1 MDSFFSVK
9 KMILK
14 RLKIK
19 LVERARRSDILFR
32 LAVRVAG
39 HRQESQ
45 EKKTLIKKN
54 ETKSNSDDV
63 TLLTYALASAADP
76 LAALNHYSSFFGY
89 SPKTLWHVLS
99 TLQQNRAPAFNQIMA
114 AVSEVTAAELRIQIL
129 IKSTS
134 LQQSAVGDCLLN
146 SLMQDY
152 IQNCEQFENPASV
165 KAALGSV
172 LIDKSRYSDI
182 EARLSVLGVSIVDLT
197 ETQKLKFLSR
207 VARARDKATF
217 LKGERLLLPFLT
229 EPARLKVKLMKY
241 SLFGENDAFAKLEA
255 EFCDMQFDIA
265 KTYMGQLKEAFD
277 SIPEHRNFLN
287 ARFDRKTLS
296 NLQSI
301 ILHKLG
307 NCEPFSY
314 MRMGDGESY
323 GFVDGHYVDDKGP
336 AWQELHW
343 WGEQLSEPLRIK
355 LQSRFKTALAQASLL
370 GVPSVIRLIRD
381 FNLSKRGAYPRNSL
395 IPKLLCVMNGV
406 SPFLSTKLIVED
418 QSNLFLF
425 DEKFIQKLFGTAKK
439 VYIVSGLQSS
449 KVMGWAP
456 DVSRL
461 EHVELPTHRLLR
473 NSEIGASTAGL
484 FPYVYQEYIDYL
496 SSRAGPGVLFLVSA
510 GFIGKI
516 LIAEVVSKGA
526 VALDIG
532 QALVMHV
539 TEAQGEV

>member
-1 MDSFFSVK
+1 MDSFFLVK
-9 KMILK
+9 NMLLK

-19 LVERARRSDILFR
+19 LVERVRRNDILFK
-32 LAVRVAG
+32 LAVRVVSHG
-39 HRQESQ
+39 REVQ
-45 EKKTLIKKN
+45 EKKKLIKKN
-54 ETKSNSDDV
+54 ETKSNSDHV
-63 TLLTYALASAADP
+63 SLLTYALASATDP

-89 SPKTLWHVLS
+89 SPKMLWQAVS
-99 TLQQNRAPAFNQIMA
+99 ALQQDRAPAFNQIMA

-129 IKSTS
+129 IKRTA
-134 LQQSAVGDCLLN
+134 LQQSAVGDYLLN

-152 IQNCEQFENPASV
+152 IRNYGEFENPASV

-172 LIDKSRYSDI
+172 LIEKSHYSDI
-182 EARLSVLGVSIVDLT
+182 EARLRVLGIGIVDLT

-207 VARARDKATF
+207 MARARDKTAF
-217 LKGERLLLPFLT
+217 LKGESLLLPLLS
-229 EPARLKVKLMKY
+229 EPARLKVSLMRF
-241 SLFGENDAFAKLEA
+241 SLFGEDNAFAKLEA
-255 EFCDMQFDIA
+255 EFCHMQFDIA
-265 KTYMGQLKEAFD
+265 KTYMGQLKTSFD

-287 ARFDRKTLS
+287 ARFDKKILS
-296 NLQSI
+296 NLQNL
-301 ILHKLG
+301 ILHKLVR
-307 NCEPFSY
+307 CEPFSY

-355 LQSRFKTALAQASLL
+355 LQSQFKAALAQASLL

-418 QSNLFLF
+418 QSNIFLF
-425 DEKFIQKLFGTAKK
+425 DETFIQQLFGAAKK
-439 VYIVSGLQSS
+439 VYVVSGLQSA

-496 SSRAGPGVLFLVSA
+496 SDRAGPGVLFLVSA

-516 LIAEVVSKGA
+516 VIAEVASKGA

-539 TEAQGEV
+539 TEAQRGM